1 MLDFRDAP
9 YQFFEPRPRPLVIA
23 LARQANRFLV
33 LPGKNHR
40 IRSVDLSGE
49 LEALETAR
57 ARGDRLL
64 FVCNHPSHSDPQILT
79 EAFRQLRLPVCF
91 MAAYDVFLRSP
102 FTAWVMQRLGH
113 FSIDREA
120 VDRKAVS
127 TAIGILEAGATPLT
141 IFPEGNVYLTNDK
154 VTPFLE
160 GPAFIALKALTGE
173 KTSPVKIVPLSL
185 KLTHLTECQEFIQAR
200 LSQLAINSGFS
211 RSIDQSWSEDLVP
224 LGLHL
229 LKRFLADHD
238 LPLPDSEGA
247 TLQER
252 ITAATTSLITSL
264 ENDLAVSAKPSDS
277 LADRIRRIRSTVH
290 GILTQGPA
298 DNVRSDAPALARR
311 AILAFR
317 LLAYLTPY
325 WTERPSLDRLS
336 ETADRLYEDFHSQ
349 PLPPVGPRRAMV
361 HVGAPLDVATFLEEA
376 AGKSRIALAALT
388 ISAERSVQ
396 SGIDALNESNRSP
409 GNQLHA

>member
-1 MLDFRDAP
+1 MLEFRDAP
-9 YQFFEPRPRPLVIA
+9 YQFFEPRPWPLVIA

-49 LEALETAR
+49 IGDLATAR

-102 FTAWVMQRLGH
+102 STAWVMQRLGH

-120 VDRKAVS
+120 ADRKAVS
-127 TAIGILEAGATPLT
+127 TAIGILAEGTTPLT
-141 IFPEGNVYLTNDK
+141 IFPEGNVYLTNDR

-160 GPAFIALKALTGE
+160 GPAFIALKALAGE
-173 KTSPVKIVPLSL
+173 NSSPVKIVPLSL
-185 KLTHLTECQEFIQAR
+185 KLTHLTECQDLIQQR
-200 LSQLAINSGFS
+200 LSQLALDSGFS
-211 RSIDQSWSEDLVP
+211 RTIDHAWSADLVP

-238 LPLPDSEGA
+238 LPLPDSDGA

-252 ITAATTSLITSL
+252 ITTATDTLTTSL
-264 ENDLAVSAKPSDS
+264 ENDLALAAKPADS
-277 LADRIRRIRSTVH
+277 LAERIRRIRGTLH
-290 GILTQGPA
+290 GILIQGPA
-298 DNVRSDAPALARR
+298 ENVRSDAPALARR

-325 WTERPSLDRLS
+325 WTEHPTLDRLS
-336 ETADRLYEDFHSQ
+336 ETAERLCEDFHSR
-349 PLPPVGPRRAMV
+349 PLPPIGPRRAMV
-361 HVGAPLDVATFLEEA
+361 HVGAPLDVAAYLEES
-376 AGKSRIALAALT
+376 AGKSREALAALT
-388 ISAERSVQ
+388 MHAERSVQ
-396 SGIDALNESNRSP
+396 RGIDALNASNRSP
-409 GNQLHA
+409 GNLPHA